1 MANIKRANTS
11 GITKSGVAIPDVP
24 DAPTIGAATNV
35 GTARAFNNG
44 SATVAFTANPRGGT
58 STSFTATST
67 PGSFTATGAGS
78 PLTVTGLQS
87 ATSYT
92 FAVTGTNAS
101 ATGPASAASSS
112 ITATTVPA
120 APTIGTFTDGGTGT
134 TGTLSFTAP
143 ATGGSTITNYSY
155 STDSSTYTT
164 LSPAQTTSPLSLTG
178 LTTGT
183 YNFSVKAIN
192 SNGTSAAS
200 STVSGTVSTPTSWET
215 IGSALPS
222 TGTVTFTNIPQT
234 YKSLVLRVSY
244 LLNSGSGGSSRLRLN
259 ENSAANYSQ
268 IYMTS
273 YNTSNGGGFQTGAN
287 GWTLDY
293 NSVYGSNA
301 TYPTV
306 IEVEF
311 PGYAS
316 STNYRVAYAKYAT
329 VSNSPTSASE
339 QGSFAAYWD
348 VTSAISSISWVPST
362 ACNGDG
368 YVALYGLK

>member
-1 MANIKRANTS
+1 MPILGANSS
-11 GITKSGVAIPDVP
+11 GGSRPS
-24 DAPTIGAATNV
+24 APVI
-35 GTARAFNNG
+35 G
-44 SATVAFTANPRGGT
+44 SA
-58 STSFTATST
+58 
-67 PGSFTATGAGS
+67 
-78 PLTVTGLQS
+78 
-87 ATSYT
+87 
-92 FAVTGTNAS
+92 
-101 ATGPASAASSS
+101 
-112 ITATTVPA
+112 
-120 APTIGTFTDGGTGT
+120 TDGGTGT
-134 TGTLSFTAP
+134 TASVAFTPSTYVGKGSITYTATSSP
-143 ATGGSTITNYSY
+143 GSITATGSSPITV
-155 STDSSTYTT
+155 
-164 LSPAQTTSPLSLTG
+164 TG

-183 YNFSVKAIN
+183 AYTFTVQGTTNYGV
-192 SNGTSAAS
+192 TSAVSSAS
-200 STVSGTVSTPTSWET
+200 NSITPAVPSSWET

-222 TGTVTFTNIPQT
+222 TGTVTFSNIPQT

-259 ENSAANYSQ
+259 ESSAANYSQ
-268 IYMTS
+268 VYMTS

-316 STNYRVAYAKYAT
+316 STKYRVAYAKYAT

-362 ACNGDG
+362 TCNGDG